1 MRLQWASYADA
12 ADEAGQ
18 SRLWGGIHIEPDDF
32 MGRRI
37 GHRVG
42 LDAVALARSY
52 FEGQAPA
59 RRD

>member
-1 MRLQWASYADA
+1 MGVLRGRGGRGRAVAPL
-12 ADEAGQ
+12 
-18 SRLWGGIHIEPDDF
+18 GGIHIEPDDF
-32 MGRRI
+32 VGRRI

-42 LDAVALARSY
+42 LDAVARARSY